1 MLLQGIAEFSLAAS
15 SSTNLKINKT
25 KTTIDH
31 LMNQEVENQKQKAR
45 LALIMKT
52 SKLRLWF
59 YDPTT
64 RHCCYLSEA
73 GDYEREYNPA
83 DFALFFH
90 RDDLDRMRSLVFAI
104 CEGKMDTG
112 KVHVRSRAD
121 KESDCKHYEISF
133 SVMSRGIDGLP
144 TALMALQHDVTEEY
158 HRQQKINQLL
168 VRYHTIFNSSLLDM
182 LYYDKN
188 GVLTDLNER
197 ACKSFNVKS
206 REQVLDGSFLLKNN
220 PFYSQ
225 IPLNEMTN
233 TLTGSI
239 IDFSEFGL
247 PEYRLEEFGLEG
259 KMYYESTI
267 NTIRNQQGELE
278 GVYMSGRDISEMVNS
293 YHRQQDSLKQLQRG
307 TDSIR
312 QYIANIDYALSV
324 SGVQLV
330 NYYPHSYTFELIN
343 RETKKRMRMS
353 QLRCI
358 RLATLRFR
366 RTVNSALNRMDHLTK
381 RGIMQAIE
389 IEIRDKKGRQIWLLF
404 NMVPMLNEKGE
415 VERYFGTYRDIT
427 DMVETERQLAVE
439 TKKAQETELL
449 KQAFLTNMSYEIR
462 TPLNNIIGYAGL
474 FTGDHDESD
483 EPFFI
488 EQIRQST
495 GELLLL
501 VNDILFISRLEAN
514 MEEYKREA
522 VDFASAFEGYCQN
535 GLSNIKPGV
544 QSVIVQPYNKLLVD
558 IDSNHVSMIIQ
569 RLCSLSSLMTT
580 HGSITVSYEYHRG
593 ELTIRWEDT
602 GSGFTAEMAPH
613 IFDHFSRREDGGLI
627 GSGLDLPIV
636 QLLAKQMGGSIEIQS
651 DYGKGTSVWVSIPCT
666 ASVIEKKW
674 EN

>member
-1 MLLQGIAEFSLAAS
+1 
-15 SSTNLKINKT
+15 
-25 KTTIDH
+25 
-31 LMNQEVENQKQKAR
+31 
-45 LALIMKT
+45 
-52 SKLRLWF
+52 
-59 YDPTT
+59 
-64 RHCCYLSEA
+64 
-73 GDYEREYNPA
+73 
-83 DFALFFH
+83 
-90 RDDLDRMRSLVFAI
+90 MRSLVFAI

-225 IPLNEMTN
+225 IPLNEMTS

-267 NTIRNQQGELE
+267 NAIRNQQGELE
-278 GVYMSGRDISEMVNS
+278 GVYMSGHDVSEMVNS
-293 YHRQQDSLKQLQRG
+293 YHRLQASIKQLQQG

-343 RETKKRMRMS
+343 RESKKKLHMS

-358 RLATLRFR
+358 RLATMRFR

-439 TKKAQETELL
+439 TKKAQKKAQETELL

-522 VDFASAFEGYCQN
+522 VDFASA
-535 GLSNIKPGV
+535 SNIKPGV

-569 RLCSLSSLMTT
+569 RLCGLSTLMTT

-593 ELTIRWEDT
+593 ELTIRFEDT
-602 GSGFTAEMAPH
+602 GSGFTAEVTPH
-613 IFDHFSRREDGGLI
+613 VFEHFARHEDGGLI

-636 QLLAKQMGGSIEIQS
+636 QLMAKQMGGSIEIQS

-666 ASVIEKKW
+666 ASVIEKKRS
-674 EN
+674 EV

>member
-1 MLLQGIAEFSLAAS
+1 
-15 SSTNLKINKT
+15 
-25 KTTIDH
+25 
-31 LMNQEVENQKQKAR
+31 MNQEIDNKKQKAR

-64 RHCCYLSEA
+64 RHFCYLSEA

-112 KVHVRSRAD
+112 KVNVRSRAEE
-121 KESDCKHYEISF
+121 ESDCRYYEISF

-144 TALMALQHDVTEEY
+144 TSLMAIQHDVTEE
-158 HRQQKINQLL
+158 HQRQQKINQLL
-168 VRYHTIFNSSLLDM
+168 GRYHTIFNSSLLDM

-188 GVLTDLNER
+188 GVLTEINER

-293 YHRQQDSLKQLQRG
+293 YHRQQAGIRQLQQG
-307 TDSIR
+307 TESIQ
-312 QYIANIDYALSV
+312 QYISNIDYALSV

-415 VERYFGTYRDIT
+415 VDSYFGTYRDIT
-427 DMVETERQLAVE
+427 DMVATEQQLAVE

-474 FTGDHDESD
+474 FTSDHDESD

-488 EQIRQST
+488 DQIRNST
-495 GELLLL
+495 NELLLV
-501 VNDILFISRLEAN
+501 VNDVLYISRLEAN

-522 VDFASAFEGYCQN
+522 VDFASAFEDYCRN
-535 GLSNIKPGV
+535 GLSTIKPGV
-544 QSVIVQPYNKLLVD
+544 QSVIVQPYNRLVVD
-558 IDSNHVSMIIQ
+558 IDASHVSMIIQ
-569 RLCSLSSLMTT
+569 RLCNLSCMVTDS
-580 HGSITVSYEYHRG
+580 GSITVSYEYHRG
-593 ELTIRWEDT
+593 ELIILFEDT
-602 GSGFTAEMAPH
+602 GKGVPEEVAAH
-613 IFDHFSRREDGGLI
+613 VLDQHFARREDGGLI
-627 GSGLDLPIV
+627 GSGLDISIV
-636 QLLAKQMGGSIEIQS
+636 QLLTKQMGGTIEIQS

-666 ASVIEKKW
+666 ASVIEKKR

>member
-1 MLLQGIAEFSLAAS
+1 
-15 SSTNLKINKT
+15 
-25 KTTIDH
+25 
-31 LMNQEVENQKQKAR
+31 MNQEIDNKKQKAR

-64 RHCCYLSEA
+64 RHFCYLSEA

-104 CEGKMDTG
+104 CEGRQDTG
-112 KVHVRSRAD
+112 KVNVRSRAEE
-121 KESDCKHYEISF
+121 KSDCRYYEMSF

-144 TALMALQHDVTEEY
+144 TSLMAIQHDVTEEY
-158 HRQQKINQLL
+158 RRQQKINQLL

-225 IPLNEMTN
+225 IPQNEMTN

-267 NTIRNQQGELE
+267 NAIRNQQGELE

-293 YHRQQDSLKQLQRG
+293 YHRQQAGIRQLQQG
-307 TDSIR
+307 TESIR
-312 QYIANIDYALSV
+312 QYISNIDYALSV

-427 DMVETERQLAVE
+427 DMVATEQQLAVE

-474 FTGDHDESD
+474 FTSDHDESD

-488 EQIRQST
+488 DQIRNST
-495 GELLLL
+495 SELLLV
-501 VNDILFISRLEAN
+501 VNDVLYISRLEAN
-514 MEEYKREA
+514 MEEYKKES
-522 VDFASAFEGYCQN
+522 VDFAFAFEGYCQN

-569 RLCSLSSLMTT
+569 RLCNLSCMVTDS
-580 HGSITVSYEYHRG
+580 GSITVSYEYHRG
-593 ELTIRWEDT
+593 ELIILFEDT
-602 GSGFTAEMAPH
+602 GNGFPEEVAAH
-613 IFDHFSRREDGGLI
+613 VLDQHFARREDGGLI

-636 QLLAKQMGGSIEIQS
+636 QLLTKQMGGTIEIQS

-666 ASVIEKKW
+666 ASVIEKKRNL
-674 EN
+674 E

>member
-1 MLLQGIAEFSLAAS
+1 
-15 SSTNLKINKT
+15 
-25 KTTIDH
+25 
-31 LMNQEVENQKQKAR
+31 MNQEVENQKQKAR

-73 GDYEREYNPA
+73 GEYEREYNPA

-90 RDDLDRMRSLVFAI
+90 RDDLDQVRAMVFAI

-112 KVHVRSRAD
+112 KVSVRSRAGR
-121 KESDCKHYEISF
+121 ESDCKHYEISF

-144 TALMALQHDVTEEY
+144 TSLMAIQHDVTEEY
-158 HRQQKINQLL
+158 RRQQKINELL
-168 VRYHTIFNSSLLDM
+168 LRYHTIFNSSLLDM

-293 YHRQQDSLKQLQRG
+293 YHRLQDSLKQLQQG

-312 QYIANIDYALSV
+312 QYISNIDYALSV

-343 RETKKRMRMS
+343 RESKKRMRMS

-381 RGIMQAIE
+381 RGIVQAIE

-404 NMVPMLNEKGE
+404 NMVPMLNAKGE

-427 DMVETERQLAVE
+427 DMVETEQQLAVE

-474 FTGDHDESD
+474 FTSDHDESD

-488 EQIRQST
+488 DQIRNST
-495 GELLLL
+495 NELLLV
-501 VNDILFISRLEAN
+501 VNDVLYISRLEAN
-514 MEEYKREA
+514 MEEYKKES
-522 VDFASAFEGYCQN
+522 VDFAFAFEGYCQN
-535 GLSNIKPGV
+535 GLSTIKPGV

-569 RLCSLSSLMTT
+569 RLCNLSCLMTT

-593 ELTIRWEDT
+593 ELTVRWEDT
-602 GSGFTAEMAPH
+602 GSGFTAEIAPH
-613 IFDHFSRREDGGLI
+613 IFDHFARHEDGGLI

-636 QLLAKQMGGSIEIQS
+636 QLMTKQMGGSIEIQS
-651 DYGKGTSVWVSIPCT
+651 DYGKGTSIWVSIPCT
-666 ASVIEKKW
+666 ASVIEKKR

>member
-1 MLLQGIAEFSLAAS
+1 
-15 SSTNLKINKT
+15 
-25 KTTIDH
+25 
-31 LMNQEVENQKQKAR
+31 MNQEIDNKKQKAR

-90 RDDLDRMRSLVFAI
+90 RDDLDRMRSLIFAI
-104 CEGKMDTG
+104 CEGRQDTG
-112 KVHVRSRAD
+112 KVNVRSRAEE
-121 KESDCKHYEISF
+121 KSDCRYYEMSF

-144 TALMALQHDVTEEY
+144 TSLMAIQHDVTEEY
-158 HRQQKINQLL
+158 RRQQKINQLL

-188 GVLTDLNER
+188 GVLTEINER

-267 NTIRNQQGELE
+267 NAIRNQQGELE

-293 YHRQQDSLKQLQRG
+293 YHRQQAGIRQLQQG
-307 TDSIR
+307 TESIQ
-312 QYIANIDYALSV
+312 QYISNIDYALSV

-427 DMVETERQLAVE
+427 DMVATERRLAVE

-474 FTGDHDESD
+474 FTSDHDESD

-488 EQIRQST
+488 DQIRNST
-495 GELLLL
+495 NELLLV
-501 VNDILFISRLEAN
+501 VNDVLYISRLEAN

-522 VDFASAFEGYCQN
+522 VDFASAFEGYCRN
-535 GLSNIKPGV
+535 GLSTIKPGV
-544 QSVIVQPYNKLLVD
+544 QSVIVQPYNRLVVD
-558 IDSNHVSMIIQ
+558 IDASHVSMIIQ
-569 RLCSLSSLMTT
+569 RLCNLSCMVTDS
-580 HGSITVSYEYHRG
+580 GSITVSYEYHRG
-593 ELTIRWEDT
+593 ELIILFEDT
-602 GSGFTAEMAPH
+602 GKGFPEEVAAH
-613 IFDHFSRREDGGLI
+613 VLDQHFARREDGGLI

-636 QLLAKQMGGSIEIQS
+636 QLLTKQMGGTIEIQS

-666 ASVIEKKW
+666 ASVIEKKRNL
-674 EN
+674 E

>member
-1 MLLQGIAEFSLAAS
+1 
-15 SSTNLKINKT
+15 
-25 KTTIDH
+25 
-31 LMNQEVENQKQKAR
+31 MNQEIDNKKQKAR

-52 SKLRLWF
+52 GKLRLWF

-90 RDDLDRMRSLVFAI
+90 RDDLDQMRALVFTI

-112 KVHVRSRAD
+112 KVNVRSRAE
-121 KESDCKHYEISF
+121 KESDCRHYEISF
-133 SVMSRGIDGLP
+133 SVMSRGDDGLP
-144 TALMALQHDVTEEY
+144 TSLMAIQHDVTEEY
-158 HRQQKINQLL
+158 QRQHTISQLL
-168 VRYHTIFNSSLLDM
+168 ARYHTIFNSSLLDM

-197 ACKSFNVKS
+197 ACKSFNVKN

-239 IDFSEFGL
+239 IDFRDYGL
-247 PEYRLEEFGLEG
+247 PEYRLDEFGLKG

-267 NTIRNQQGELE
+267 NPICNERGEVE

-293 YHRQQDSLKQLQRG
+293 YHRLQDSLKQLQQG

-343 RETKKRMRMS
+343 RETRKKLHMS

-381 RGIMQAIE
+381 RGIVQAIE

-427 DMVETERQLAVE
+427 DMVATEQQLAVE

-474 FTGDHDESD
+474 FTGDHDEDD

-488 EQIRQST
+488 DQIKHST
-495 GELLLL
+495 NELLLV
-501 VNDILFISRLEAN
+501 VNDVLYISRLEAN
-514 MEEYKREA
+514 ME
-522 VDFASAFEGYCQN
+522 
-535 GLSNIKPGV
+535 
-544 QSVIVQPYNKLLVD
+544 
-558 IDSNHVSMIIQ
+558 
-569 RLCSLSSLMTT
+569 
-580 HGSITVSYEYHRG
+580 
-593 ELTIRWEDT
+593 
-602 GSGFTAEMAPH
+602 
-613 IFDHFSRREDGGLI
+613 
-627 GSGLDLPIV
+627 
-636 QLLAKQMGGSIEIQS
+636 
-651 DYGKGTSVWVSIPCT
+651 
-666 ASVIEKKW
+666 
-674 EN
+674 

>member
-1 MLLQGIAEFSLAAS
+1 MNHE
-15 SSTNLKINKT
+15 
-25 KTTIDH
+25 ID
-31 LMNQEVENQKQKAR
+31 NIKQKAR

-90 RDDLDRMRSLVFAI
+90 RDDLDRMRALVFAI

-112 KVHVRSRAD
+112 KVKVRSRAE
-121 KESDCKHYEISF
+121 KESDCRHYEISF

-144 TALMALQHDVTEEY
+144 TSLMAIQHDVTEEY
-158 HRQQKINQLL
+158 QRQQKINQLL

-188 GVLTDLNER
+188 GVLTEINER
-197 ACKSFNVKS
+197 ACKSFNVES

-239 IDFSEFGL
+239 IDFRDYGL
-247 PEYRLEEFGLEG
+247 PEYRLEEFGLAG

-267 NTIRNQQGELE
+267 NPIRNEQGELE

-343 RETKKRMRMS
+343 RESKKRMRMS

-381 RGIMQAIE
+381 HDIVQAIE

-427 DMVETERQLAVE
+427 DMVATEQQLAVE

-474 FTGDHDESD
+474 FTSDHVEGD

-501 VNDILFISRLEAN
+501 VNDILYISRLEAN

-522 VDFASAFEGYCQN
+522 VDFASAFEGYCRN
-535 GLSNIKPGV
+535 GLSTIKPGV
-544 QSVIVQPYNKLLVD
+544 QPVIVQPYNRLVVD
-558 IDSNHVSMIIQ
+558 IDASHVSMIIQ
-569 RLCSLSSLMTT
+569 RLCNLSCMVTDS
-580 HGSITVSYEYHRG
+580 GSITVSYEYHRG
-593 ELTIRWEDT
+593 ELIILFEDT
-602 GSGFTAEMAPH
+602 GNGFPEEVAAH
-613 IFDHFSRREDGGLI
+613 VLDQHFARREDGGLI

-636 QLLAKQMGGSIEIQS
+636 QLLTKQMGGTIEIQS

-666 ASVIEKKW
+666 ASVIEKKRNL
-674 EN
+674 E

>member
-1 MLLQGIAEFSLAAS
+1 MNHEID
-15 SSTNLKINKT
+15 NK
-25 KTTIDH
+25 
-31 LMNQEVENQKQKAR
+31 KQKAR

-90 RDDLDRMRSLVFAI
+90 RDDLDRMRAMVFAI

-112 KVHVRSRAD
+112 KVKVRSRAE
-121 KESDCKHYEISF
+121 KESDCRHYEISF
-133 SVMSRGIDGLP
+133 SVMSRGVDGLP
-144 TALMALQHDVTEEY
+144 TSLMAIQHDVTEEY
-158 HRQQKINQLL
+158 QRQQKINQLL

-188 GVLTDLNER
+188 GVLTEINER
-197 ACKSFNVKS
+197 ACKSFNVES

-239 IDFSEFGL
+239 IDFREFNL
-247 PEYRLEEFGLEG
+247 PEYRLEEFGLKG

-267 NTIRNQQGELE
+267 NTIRNEQGELE

-307 TDSIR
+307 IDSIR

-343 RETKKRMRMS
+343 RESKKRMRMS

-381 RGIMQAIE
+381 HDIVQAIE

-427 DMVETERQLAVE
+427 DMVDTERRLAVE

-474 FTGDHDESD
+474 FTGDHDQSD

-488 EQIRQST
+488 EQIRHST
-495 GELLLL
+495 NELLLV
-501 VNDILFISRLEAN
+501 VNDILYISRLEAN
-514 MEEYKREA
+514 MEEYKKEA
-522 VDFASAFEGYCQN
+522 VDFAFAFEGYCQN
-535 GLSNIKPGV
+535 GLSAIKPGV
-544 QSVIVQPYNKLLVD
+544 QLSIVQPYNKLVVD
-558 IDSNHVSMIIQ
+558 IDGSHVSMIIQ
-569 RLCSLSSLMTT
+569 RLCNLSCLMTT
-580 HGSITVSYEYHRG
+580 HGSITASYEYHRG
-593 ELTIRWEDT
+593 ELTIRIEDT
-602 GSGFTAEMAPH
+602 GSGFTEEVAPH
-613 IFDHFSRREDGGLI
+613 IFDHNFARNASGELI
-627 GSGLDLPIV
+627 GSGLDLPIA
-636 QLLAKQMGGSIEIQS
+636 QLLTKQMGGTIEIQS

-666 ASVIEKKW
+666 ASEIEKKRV
-674 EN
+674 

>member
-1 MLLQGIAEFSLAAS
+1 
-15 SSTNLKINKT
+15 
-25 KTTIDH
+25 
-31 LMNQEVENQKQKAR
+31 MNQEVENQKQKAR

-83 DFALFFH
+83 DFTLFFH
-90 RDDLDRMRSLVFAI
+90 RDDLDQMRAMVFDI

-112 KVHVRSRAD
+112 KVNVRSRAE
-121 KESDCKHYEISF
+121 KESDCRHYEMSF
-133 SVMSRGIDGLP
+133 SVMSRGDDGLP
-144 TALMALQHDVTEEY
+144 TSLMAIQHDVTEEY
-158 HRQQKINQLL
+158 QRQQKISQLL
-168 VRYHTIFNSSLLDM
+168 ARYHTIFNSSLLDM

-197 ACKSFNVKS
+197 ACIAFNVKS

-220 PFYSQ
+220 PFFSQ
-225 IPLNEMTN
+225 IPLEEMTN

-239 IDFSEFGL
+239 INFRDFSL
-247 PEYRLEEFGLEG
+247 PEYRLDEFGLTG

-267 NTIRNQQGELE
+267 NPICNERGELE

-293 YHRQQDSLKQLQRG
+293 YHRQQAGIRQLQQG

-343 RETKKRMRMS
+343 RETKKTLRMS

-366 RTVNSALNRMDHLTK
+366 RTVNSVLNRMDHLTK

-427 DMVETERQLAVE
+427 DMVETEQQLVVE

-474 FTGDHDESD
+474 FTGDHDEND

-495 GELLLL
+495 NELLLV
-501 VNDILFISRLEAN
+501 VNDILYLSRLEAN
-514 MEEYKREA
+514 MEEYQKGA
-522 VDFASAFEGYCQN
+522 VDFALAFEAYCQN
-535 GLSNIKPGV
+535 GLSAIKPGV
-544 QSVIVQPYNKLLVD
+544 QSIIVQPYNKLVVD

-569 RLCSLSSLMTT
+569 RLCNFSCLMTT
-580 HGSITVSYEYHRG
+580 NGSITVSYEYHRG
-593 ELTIRWEDT
+593 ELTIRFEDT
-602 GSGFTAEMAPH
+602 GNGFPEEVVAH
-613 IFDHFSRREDGGLI
+613 ILDQHFVRREDGGLI
-627 GSGLDLPIV
+627 GSGLDMSIV
-636 QLLAKQMGGSIEIQS
+636 QLLVKQMGGTIEVQS

-666 ASVIEKKW
+666 ASVIEKKRN
-674 EN
+674 EV

>member
-1 MLLQGIAEFSLAAS
+1 
-15 SSTNLKINKT
+15 
-25 KTTIDH
+25 
-31 LMNQEVENQKQKAR
+31 MNQEIDNQKQKAR

-59 YDPTT
+59 YDPAT
-64 RHCCYLSEA
+64 RHYCYLSEA
-73 GDYEREYNPA
+73 GDYEREFNPSE
-83 DFALFFH
+83 FARFFF
-90 RDDLDRMRSLVFAI
+90 RDDLEKMRSIIFDI
-104 CEGKMDTG
+104 CDGKQDTA
-112 KVHVRSRAD
+112 KVSLRGRAE
-121 KESDCKHYEISF
+121 KESDCKYYEMSIS
-133 SVMSRGIDGLP
+133 VVSRGDNGLP
-144 TALMALQHDVTEEY
+144 TLVMGIQHDVTEEY
-158 HRQQKINQLL
+158 KRQQKINQLL
-168 VRYHTIFNSSLLDM
+168 ARYHTIFNLSLLDM

-188 GVLTDLNER
+188 GVLTEINER

-239 IDFSEFGL
+239 IDFRDFGL
-247 PEYRLEEFGLEG
+247 PEYRLEEFGLAG

-267 NTIRNQQGELE
+267 NPIRNEQGEVE

-293 YHRQQDSLKQLQRG
+293 YHRQQASLKQLQQG

-381 RGIMQAIE
+381 RGIVQAIE

-427 DMVETERQLAVE
+427 DMVETEQQLVVE

-474 FTGDHDESD
+474 FTSNHDEGD

-522 VDFASAFEGYCQN
+522 VDFASAFEGYCRN
-535 GLSNIKPGV
+535 GLSTIKPGV
-544 QSVIVQPYNKLLVD
+544 QPVIVQPYNRLVVD
-558 IDSNHVSMIIQ
+558 IDASHVSMIIQ
-569 RLCSLSSLMTT
+569 RLCTFSCMMTDS
-580 HGSITVSYEYHRG
+580 GSITVSYEYHRG
-593 ELTIRWEDT
+593 ELTIRFEDT
-602 GSGFTAEMAPH
+602 GNGFPEEVAAH
-613 IFDHFSRREDGGLI
+613 VLDQHFARREDGGLI
-627 GSGLDLPIV
+627 GSGLDIPIV
-636 QLLAKQMGGSIEIQS
+636 QLLTKQMGGTIEIQS

-666 ASVIEKKW
+666 ASVIEKKRNL
-674 EN
+674 E

>member
-1 MLLQGIAEFSLAAS
+1 
-15 SSTNLKINKT
+15 
-25 KTTIDH
+25 
-31 LMNQEVENQKQKAR
+31 MNQDIDNQKQKAR

-64 RHCCYLSEA
+64 RHLCYLSEA

-133 SVMSRGIDGLP
+133 SVMSRGVDGLP
-144 TALMALQHDVTEEY
+144 TSLMALQHDVTEEY
-158 HRQQKINQLL
+158 HREQKINQLL

-188 GVLTDLNER
+188 GVLTEINER

-225 IPLNEMTN
+225 IPLNEMTS

-267 NTIRNQQGELE
+267 NAIRNQQGELE

-293 YHRQQDSLKQLQRG
+293 YHRQQAGIRQLQQG
-307 TDSIR
+307 TESIQ
-312 QYIANIDYALSV
+312 QYISNIDYALSV

-343 RETKKRMRMS
+343 RESKKRLRMS

-366 RTVNSALNRMDHLTK
+366 RTVNSVLNRMDHLTK
-381 RGIMQAIE
+381 RGIVQAIE

-427 DMVETERQLAVE
+427 DMVATEQQLAVE

-474 FTGDHDESD
+474 FTSDHVEGD

-522 VDFASAFEGYCQN
+522 VDFASAFEGYCRN
-535 GLSNIKPGV
+535 GLSTIKPGV
-544 QSVIVQPYNKLLVD
+544 QPVIVQPYNRLLVD

-569 RLCSLSSLMTT
+569 RLCNLSSLMTT

-613 IFDHFSRREDGGLI
+613 IFDHFARHEDGGLI

-636 QLLAKQMGGSIEIQS
+636 QLMAKQMSGSIEIQS

-666 ASVIEKKW
+666 ASVIERKR

>member
-1 MLLQGIAEFSLAAS
+1 MNHEID
-15 SSTNLKINKT
+15 NK
-25 KTTIDH
+25 
-31 LMNQEVENQKQKAR
+31 KQKAR

-90 RDDLDRMRSLVFAI
+90 RDDLDRMRAMVFAI

-112 KVHVRSRAD
+112 KVKVRSRAE
-121 KESDCKHYEISF
+121 KESDCRHYEISF
-133 SVMSRGIDGLP
+133 SVMSRGVDGLP
-144 TALMALQHDVTEEY
+144 TSLMAIQHDVTEEY
-158 HRQQKINQLL
+158 RRQLKINQLL
-168 VRYHTIFNSSLLDM
+168 LRYHTIFNSSLLDM

-188 GVLTDLNER
+188 GVLTELNER

-239 IDFSEFGL
+239 IDFREFNL
-247 PEYRLEEFGLEG
+247 PEYRLEEFGLKG

-293 YHRQQDSLKQLQRG
+293 YHRQQAGIRQLQQG
-307 TDSIR
+307 TESIQ

-324 SGVQLV
+324 SGVQLA

-343 RETKKRMRMS
+343 RESKKRLRMS

-358 RLATLRFR
+358 RLATMRFR

-381 RGIMQAIE
+381 HGIVQAIE

-427 DMVETERQLAVE
+427 DMVETEQRLAVE

-495 GELLLL
+495 NELLLV
-501 VNDILFISRLEAN
+501 VNDILYISRLEAN
-514 MEEYKREA
+514 MEEYKKDT
-522 VDFASAFEGYCQN
+522 VDFAFAFEGYCQN
-535 GLSNIKPGV
+535 GLSGVKPGV
-544 QSVIVQPYNKLLVD
+544 QTVIVQPYNKLVVD

-569 RLCSLSSLMTT
+569 RLCNLSNMLTT
-580 HGSITVSYEYHRG
+580 NGSITVSYEYHG
-593 ELTIRWEDT
+593 GKLIIRLEDT
-602 GSGFTAEMAPH
+602 GSGFTAEVMPH
-613 IFDHFSRREDGGLI
+613 IFEHFTRREGGGLI

-636 QLLAKQMGGSIEIQS
+636 QLLAKQMGGAIELQS

-666 ASVIEKKW
+666 ASVIEKKRI
-674 EN
+674 EL

>member
-1 MLLQGIAEFSLAAS
+1 MNHEID
-15 SSTNLKINKT
+15 NK
-25 KTTIDH
+25 
-31 LMNQEVENQKQKAR
+31 KQKAR

-90 RDDLDRMRSLVFAI
+90 RDDLDRMRAMVFAI

-112 KVHVRSRAD
+112 KVSVRSRAE
-121 KESDCKHYEISF
+121 KESDCRHYEISF
-133 SVMSRGIDGLP
+133 SVMSRGVDGLP
-144 TALMALQHDVTEEY
+144 TSLMAIQHDVTEEY
-158 HRQQKINQLL
+158 RRQLKINQLL
-168 VRYHTIFNSSLLDM
+168 LRYHTIFNSSLLDM

-188 GVLTDLNER
+188 GVLTDINER

-239 IDFSEFGL
+239 IDFREFNL
-247 PEYRLEEFGLEG
+247 PEYRLEEFGLKG

-267 NTIRNQQGELE
+267 NTIRNEQGELE
-278 GVYMSGRDISEMVNS
+278 GVYMSGHDVSEMVNS
-293 YHRQQDSLKQLQRG
+293 YHRLQDSLKQLQRG
-307 TDSIR
+307 IDSIR

-358 RLATLRFR
+358 RLATMRFR

-427 DMVETERQLAVE
+427 DMVATEQQLAVE

-474 FTGDHDESD
+474 FTGDHDEGD

-495 GELLLL
+495 GELLLV
-501 VNDILFISRLEAN
+501 VNDVLFISRLEAN

-522 VDFASAFEGYCQN
+522 VDFAPAFEGYCRN
-535 GLSNIKPGV
+535 GLSTIRPGV
-544 QSVIVQPYNKLLVD
+544 QPVIVQPYNRLVVD
-558 IDSNHVSMIIQ
+558 IDASHVSMIIQ
-569 RLCSLSSLMTT
+569 RMCTISCLMTDN
-580 HGSITVSYEYHRG
+580 GSITVSYEYHRG
-593 ELTIRWEDT
+593 ELTIRFEDT
-602 GSGFTAEMAPH
+602 GNGFPEEVVAH
-613 IFDHFSRREDGGLI
+613 ILDQHFVRREDGELI
-627 GSGLDLPIV
+627 GSGLDLPIA
-636 QLLAKQMGGSIEIQS
+636 QLLTKQMGGTIEIQS

-666 ASVIEKKW
+666 ASVIEKKRNL
-674 EN
+674 E

>member
-1 MLLQGIAEFSLAAS
+1 MNHE
-15 SSTNLKINKT
+15 
-25 KTTIDH
+25 ID
-31 LMNQEVENQKQKAR
+31 NIKQKAR

-59 YDPTT
+59 YDPAT
-64 RHCCYLSEA
+64 RHYCYLSEA
-73 GDYEREYNPA
+73 GDYEREFNPSE
-83 DFALFFH
+83 FARFFF
-90 RDDLDRMRSLVFAI
+90 RDDLEKMRSIIFDI
-104 CEGKMDTG
+104 CDGKQDTA
-112 KVHVRSRAD
+112 KVSLRGRAE
-121 KESDCKHYEISF
+121 KESDCKYYEMSIS
-133 SVMSRGIDGLP
+133 VVSRGDNGLP
-144 TALMALQHDVTEEY
+144 TLVMGIQHDVTEEY
-158 HRQQKINQLL
+158 KRQQKINQLL
-168 VRYHTIFNSSLLDM
+168 ARYHTIFNSSLLDM

-188 GVLTDLNER
+188 GVLTEINER

-239 IDFSEFGL
+239 IDFRDYGL
-247 PEYRLEEFGLEG
+247 PEYRLEEFGLAG

-267 NTIRNQQGELE
+267 NPIRNEQGELE

-307 TDSIR
+307 IDSIR

-343 RETKKRMRMS
+343 RESKKRMRMS

-427 DMVETERQLAVE
+427 DMVETERRLAVE

-474 FTGDHDESD
+474 FTGDHDQSD

-488 EQIRQST
+488 EQIRHST
-495 GELLLL
+495 NELLLV
-501 VNDILFISRLEAN
+501 VNDILYISRLEAN
-514 MEEYKREA
+514 MEEYKKEA
-522 VDFASAFEGYCQN
+522 VDFAFAFEGYCQN
-535 GLSNIKPGV
+535 GLSAIKPGV
-544 QSVIVQPYNKLLVD
+544 QLSIVQPYNKLVVD
-558 IDSNHVSMIIQ
+558 IDGSHVSMIIQ
-569 RLCSLSSLMTT
+569 RLCNLSCLMTT
-580 HGSITVSYEYHRG
+580 HGSITASYEYHRG
-593 ELTIRWEDT
+593 ELTIRIEDT
-602 GSGFTAEMAPH
+602 GSGFTEEVAPH
-613 IFDHFSRREDGGLI
+613 IFDHNFARNASGELI
-627 GSGLDLPIV
+627 GSGLDLPIA
-636 QLLAKQMGGSIEIQS
+636 QLLTKQMGGTIEIQS

-666 ASVIEKKW
+666 ASVIEKKRNL
-674 EN
+674 E

>member
-1 MLLQGIAEFSLAAS
+1 
-15 SSTNLKINKT
+15 
-25 KTTIDH
+25 
-31 LMNQEVENQKQKAR
+31 MNQKIDNTKQKAR

-64 RHCCYLSEA
+64 RHFCYLSEA

-90 RDDLDRMRSLVFAI
+90 RDDLDQMRAMVFAI
-104 CEGKMDTG
+104 CEGKIDTG
-112 KVHVRSRAD
+112 KVHVRSRAE

-133 SVMSRGIDGLP
+133 SVMSRGVDGLP
-144 TALMALQHDVTEEY
+144 TSLMAIQHDVTEE
-158 HRQQKINQLL
+158 HQRQEKINQLL
-168 VRYHTIFNSSLLDM
+168 ARYHTIFNSSLLDM

-197 ACKSFNVKS
+197 ACVAFNVGS

-233 TLTGSI
+233 TLTSSI
-239 IDFSEFGL
+239 IDFHDFNL
-247 PEYRLEEFGLEG
+247 PEYRLEEFGLKG

-267 NTIRNQQGELE
+267 NPIRNEQGELE
-278 GVYMSGRDISEMVNS
+278 GVYMSGHDVSEMVNS
-293 YHRQQDSLKQLQRG
+293 YHRLKDSLKQLQQG

-324 SGVQLV
+324 SGVQLA

-358 RLATLRFR
+358 RLATMRFR
-366 RTVNSALNRMDHLTK
+366 RTVNSVLNRMDHLTK

-427 DMVETERQLAVE
+427 DMVATEQQLAVE

-474 FTGDHDESD
+474 FTGDHDEGD

-495 GELLLL
+495 GELLLV

-522 VDFASAFEGYCQN
+522 VDFAPAFEGYCRN
-535 GLSNIKPGV
+535 GLSTIKPGV
-544 QSVIVQPYNKLLVD
+544 QPVIVQPYNRLVVD
-558 IDSNHVSMIIQ
+558 IDASHVSMIIQ
-569 RLCSLSSLMTT
+569 RLCTISCLMTDN
-580 HGSITVSYEYHRG
+580 GSITVSYEYHRG
-593 ELTIRWEDT
+593 ELTIRFEDT
-602 GSGFTAEMAPH
+602 GNGFPEEVAAH
-613 IFDHFSRREDGGLI
+613 ILDQHFVRREDGGLI
-627 GSGLDLPIV
+627 GSGLDIPIV
-636 QLLAKQMGGSIEIQS
+636 QLLAKQMGGTVEIQS

-666 ASVIEKKW
+666 ASVIERKR

>member
-1 MLLQGIAEFSLAAS
+1 
-15 SSTNLKINKT
+15 
-25 KTTIDH
+25 
-31 LMNQEVENQKQKAR
+31 MNQEIDNKKQKAR

-104 CEGKMDTG
+104 CEGRQDTG
-112 KVHVRSRAD
+112 KVNVRSRAEE
-121 KESDCKHYEISF
+121 KSDCRYYEMSF
-133 SVMSRGIDGLP
+133 SVMSRGVDGLP
-144 TALMALQHDVTEEY
+144 TSLMAIQHDVTEEY
-158 HRQQKINQLL
+158 RRQQKINQLL

-225 IPLNEMTN
+225 IPQNEMTN

-267 NTIRNQQGELE
+267 NAIRNQQGELE

-293 YHRQQDSLKQLQRG
+293 YHRQQAGIRQLQQG
-307 TDSIR
+307 TESIQ
-312 QYIANIDYALSV
+312 QYISNIDYALSV

-415 VERYFGTYRDIT
+415 VDRYFGTYRDIT
-427 DMVETERQLAVE
+427 DMVATEQQLAVE

-474 FTGDHDESD
+474 FTSDHDESD

-488 EQIRQST
+488 DQIRNST
-495 GELLLL
+495 NELLLV
-501 VNDILFISRLEAN
+501 VNDVLYISRLEAN

-522 VDFASAFEGYCQN
+522 VDFASAFEGYCRN
-535 GLSNIKPGV
+535 GLSTIKPGV
-544 QSVIVQPYNKLLVD
+544 QSVIVQPYNRLVVD
-558 IDSNHVSMIIQ
+558 IDASHVSMIIQ
-569 RLCSLSSLMTT
+569 RLCNLSCMVTDS
-580 HGSITVSYEYHRG
+580 GSITVSYEYHRG
-593 ELTIRWEDT
+593 ELIILFEDT
-602 GSGFTAEMAPH
+602 GHGFPEEVAAH
-613 IFDHFSRREDGGLI
+613 VLDQHFARREDGGLI

-636 QLLAKQMGGSIEIQS
+636 QLLTKQMGGTIEIQS

-666 ASVIEKKW
+666 ASVIEKKRNL
-674 EN
+674 E

>member
-1 MLLQGIAEFSLAAS
+1 
-15 SSTNLKINKT
+15 
-25 KTTIDH
+25 
-31 LMNQEVENQKQKAR
+31 MNQDIDKTKQKAR

-52 SKLRLWF
+52 SRLRLWF

-64 RHCCYLSEA
+64 RHFCYLSEE

-83 DFALFFH
+83 EFALFFH
-90 RDDLDRMRSLVFAI
+90 RDDLDKMRTVVFAI

-112 KVHVRSRAD
+112 KVNARSRAK

-133 SVMSRGIDGLP
+133 SVVSRGDDGLP
-144 TALMALQHDVTEEY
+144 TSLMAIQHDVTEEY
-158 HRQQKINQLL
+158 QRQQKINLL
-168 VRYHTIFNSSLLDM
+168 LARYHTIFNSSLLDM

-197 ACKSFNVKS
+197 ACTAFNVKN
-206 REQVLDGSFLLKNN
+206 REQVLDGSFLLENN

-225 IPLNEMTN
+225 MPLNEMTN

-239 IDFSEFGL
+239 IDFHEFDL
-247 PEYRLEEFGLEG
+247 PEYRLEEFGLKG

-267 NTIRNQQGELE
+267 NPIRNEQGELE
-278 GVYMSGRDISEMVNS
+278 GVYMSGHDISEMVNS
-293 YHRQQDSLKQLQRG
+293 YHRQQESLKQLQKG
-307 TDSIR
+307 TDSIK

-343 RETKKRMRMS
+343 REKRKKLRMS

-366 RTVNSALNRMDHLTK
+366 RTVNSVLNRMDHLTT
-381 RGIMQAIE
+381 RGIVQAIE

-427 DMVETERQLAVE
+427 DMVETEQRLAVE

-474 FTGDHDESD
+474 FTSDHNESD
-483 EPFFI
+483 EPFFM
-488 EQIRQST
+488 EQIKQST
-495 GELLLL
+495 GELLLV
-501 VNDILFISRLEAN
+501 VNDILYISRLEAN
-514 MEEYKREA
+514 MEEYQKEQI
-522 VDFASAFEGYCQN
+522 DFAAAFEGYCRN
-535 GLSNIKPGV
+535 GLSTINPEV
-544 QSVIVQPYNKLLVD
+544 QPVIVQPYNSLVVD
-558 IDSNHVSMIIQ
+558 IDGNHVAMIIQ
-569 RLCSLSSLMTT
+569 RLCNLACMLTT
-580 HGSITVSYEYHRG
+580 RGSITASYEYHRG
-593 ELTIRWEDT
+593 ELTIRLEDT
-602 GSGFTAEMAPH
+602 GMGFAAEVIPH
-613 IFDHFSRREDGGLI
+613 IFEHFTRRVGGGLI

-651 DYGKGTSVWVSIPCT
+651 DYGKGTSAWVSIPCT
-666 ASVIEKKW
+666 ASVIERKR
-674 EN
+674 EGRD

>member
-1 MLLQGIAEFSLAAS
+1 MNHEID
-15 SSTNLKINKT
+15 NK
-25 KTTIDH
+25 
-31 LMNQEVENQKQKAR
+31 KQKAR

-90 RDDLDRMRSLVFAI
+90 RDDLDQMRAMVFAI

-112 KVHVRSRAD
+112 KVKVRSRAE
-121 KESDCKHYEISF
+121 KESDCRHYEISF
-133 SVMSRGIDGLP
+133 SVMSRGVDGLP
-144 TALMALQHDVTEEY
+144 TSLMAIQHDVTEEY
-158 HRQQKINQLL
+158 RRQLKINQLL
-168 VRYHTIFNSSLLDM
+168 LRYHTIFNSSLLDM

-188 GVLTDLNER
+188 GVLTEINER

-239 IDFSEFGL
+239 IDFREFNL
-247 PEYRLEEFGLEG
+247 PEYRLEEFGLKG

-381 RGIMQAIE
+381 HGIVQAIE

-427 DMVETERQLAVE
+427 DMVETERRLAVE

-474 FTGDHDESD
+474 FTGDHDEGD

-488 EQIRQST
+488 EQIKHST
-495 GELLLL
+495 NELLLV
-501 VNDILFISRLEAN
+501 VNDILYISRLEAN
-514 MEEYKREA
+514 MEEYKKES
-522 VDFASAFEGYCQN
+522 VDFAFAFEGYCQN
-535 GLSNIKPGV
+535 GLSGI
-544 QSVIVQPYNKLLVD
+544 S
-558 IDSNHVSMIIQ
+558 
-569 RLCSLSSLMTT
+569 
-580 HGSITVSYEYHRG
+580 
-593 ELTIRWEDT
+593 
-602 GSGFTAEMAPH
+602 
-613 IFDHFSRREDGGLI
+613 
-627 GSGLDLPIV
+627 
-636 QLLAKQMGGSIEIQS
+636 
-651 DYGKGTSVWVSIPCT
+651 TSAC
-666 ASVIEKKW
+666 
-674 EN
+674 

>member
-1 MLLQGIAEFSLAAS
+1 MNHEID
-15 SSTNLKINKT
+15 NK
-25 KTTIDH
+25 
-31 LMNQEVENQKQKAR
+31 KQKAR

-90 RDDLDRMRSLVFAI
+90 RDDLDRMRAMVFAI

-112 KVHVRSRAD
+112 KVKVRSRAE
-121 KESDCKHYEISF
+121 KESDCRHYEISF
-133 SVMSRGIDGLP
+133 SVMSRGVDGLP
-144 TALMALQHDVTEEY
+144 TSLMAIQHDVTEEY
-158 HRQQKINQLL
+158 RRQLKINQLL
-168 VRYHTIFNSSLLDM
+168 LRYHTIFNSSLLDM

-188 GVLTDLNER
+188 GVLTEINER
-197 ACKSFNVKS
+197 ACKSFNVES

-239 IDFSEFGL
+239 IDFHDFNL
-247 PEYRLEEFGLEG
+247 PEYRLEEFGLNG

-267 NTIRNQQGELE
+267 NPIRNEQGELE
-278 GVYMSGRDISEMVNS
+278 GVYMSGHDVSEMVNS
-293 YHRQQDSLKQLQRG
+293 YHRLQDSLKQLQRG

-358 RLATLRFR
+358 RLATMRFR
-366 RTVNSALNRMDHLTK
+366 RTVNSVLNRMDHLTK
-381 RGIMQAIE
+381 RGIAQAIE

-427 DMVETERQLAVE
+427 DMVATEQQLAVE

-474 FTGDHDESD
+474 FTGDHDEGD

-495 GELLLL
+495 GELLLV

-522 VDFASAFEGYCQN
+522 VDFAPAFEGYCRN
-535 GLSNIKPGV
+535 GLSTIRPGV
-544 QSVIVQPYNKLLVD
+544 QPVIVQPYNRLVVD
-558 IDSNHVSMIIQ
+558 IDASHVSMIIQ
-569 RLCSLSSLMTT
+569 RLCGLSCLMTDS
-580 HGSITVSYEYHRG
+580 GSITVSYEYHRG
-593 ELTIRWEDT
+593 ELTIRFEDT
-602 GSGFTAEMAPH
+602 GNGFPEEVVAH
-613 IFDHFSRREDGGLI
+613 VQDQHFVRREDGGLI
-627 GSGLDLPIV
+627 GSGLDIPIV

-666 ASVIEKKW
+666 ASVIERKR

>member
-1 MLLQGIAEFSLAAS
+1 
-15 SSTNLKINKT
+15 
-25 KTTIDH
+25 
-31 LMNQEVENQKQKAR
+31 
-45 LALIMKT
+45 MKT

-90 RDDLDRMRSLVFAI
+90 RDDLDQMRAMVFAI

-112 KVHVRSRAD
+112 KVSVRSRAGR
-121 KESDCKHYEISF
+121 ESDCKHYEISF
-133 SVMSRGIDGLP
+133 SVMSRGVDGLP
-144 TALMALQHDVTEEY
+144 TALMAIQHDVTEEY
-158 HRQQKINQLL
+158 QRQEKINQLL
-168 VRYHTIFNSSLLDM
+168 ARYHTIFNSSLLDM

-197 ACKSFNVKS
+197 ACKSFNVKN

-247 PEYRLEEFGLEG
+247 PEYRLDEFGLKG

-267 NTIRNQQGELE
+267 NAIRNEQGELE
-278 GVYMSGRDISEMVNS
+278 GVYMSGHDVSEMVNS
-293 YHRQQDSLKQLQRG
+293 YHRLQDGLKQLQQG

-343 RETKKRMRMS
+343 RETRKKLHMS

-358 RLATLRFR
+358 RLATMRFR
-366 RTVNSALNRMDHLTK
+366 RTVNSVLNRMDHLTK

-427 DMVETERQLAVE
+427 DMVETEQQLMVE

-474 FTGDHDESD
+474 FTSDHDESD

-488 EQIRQST
+488 DQIRNST
-495 GELLLL
+495 NELLLV
-501 VNDILFISRLEAN
+501 VNDVLYISRLEAN
-514 MEEYKREA
+514 MEEYKKES
-522 VDFASAFEGYCQN
+522 VDFAFAFEGYCQN
-535 GLSNIKPGV
+535 GLSNIKLGV

-569 RLCSLSSLMTT
+569 RLCNLSSLMTT

-602 GSGFTAEMAPH
+602 GSGFTAEIAPH
-613 IFDHFSRREDGGLI
+613 VFEHFARHEDGGLI

-636 QLLAKQMGGSIEIQS
+636 QLMAKQMGGAIEIQS

-666 ASVIEKKW
+666 ASVIERKR